1 MKIILASASPR
12 RKELLSFIT
21 KDFEIMPSHIE
32 EKLEKN
38 LSLEEQVMHLS
49 YIKAK
54 DIFDKTTGDRIVI
67 GSDTIVTKNG
77 QIYGKPHDENH
88 AKQMIHDLIQGDKT
102 HSVYTGLTVIIEEN
116 SNIKEYKTFDEVKVH
131 LKDITDKEIEDW
143 INSGEALD
151 KAGAYGIQ
159 NKFCVYIDKIEGNY
173 NSIVGLPV
181 SKLYDIIKKYL

>member
-1 MKIILASASPR
+1 MRIILASASPR

-21 KDFEIMPSHIE
+21 KDFEIMPSHVE
-32 EKLEKN
+32 EKLEEN

-54 DIFDKTTGDRIVI
+54 DIFNQTSGNRIVI
-67 GSDTIVTKNG
+67 GSDTIVTKSSK
-77 QIYGKPHDENH
+77 IYGKPNNENH
-88 AKQMIHDLIQGDKT
+88 AKQMIHDLLQGDKI
-102 HSVYTGLTVIIEEN
+102 HSVYTGLTVIVEEN
-116 SNIKEYKTFDEVKVH
+116 GNIKEYKTFDEVKVY
-131 LKDITDKEIEDW
+131 LKDMTDKEINNW
-143 INSGEALD
+143 INSGEAMD

>member
-1 MKIILASASPR
+1 MRIILASASPR

-21 KDFEIMPSHIE
+21 KDFEIMPSHVE
-32 EKLEKN
+32 EKLEEN

-54 DIFDKTTGDRIVI
+54 DIFNQTSGNRIVI
-67 GSDTIVTKNG
+67 GSDTIVTKSG
-77 QIYGKPHDENH
+77 KIYGKPYDENH
-88 AKQMIHDLIQGDKT
+88 AKQMIHDLLQGDKI

-116 SNIKEYKTFDEVKVH
+116 GNIKEYKTFDEVKVY
-131 LKDITDKEIEDW
+131 LKDMTDKEINNW
-143 INSGEALD
+143 INSGEAMD

>member
-131 LKDITDKEIEDW
+131 LKDMTDKEIEDW

-151 KAGAYGIQ
+151 KAEAYGIQ